1 MRGVDPSA
9 GNDAGESVSNGKQ
22 AFILPDETLQKQKQ
36 RKTEGSKLNLNWV
49 KLSITTWGT

>member
-1 MRGVDPSA
+1 MDPSA
-9 GNDAGESVSNGKQ
+9 DNDAGESVSNGKQ